1 MRQSQAH
8 NERLH
13 RMQEDH
19 KEEFERIRAQ
29 HHRENEALEGKLTA
43 ANKERNNDK
52 KEVSKLQQKINLQE
66 QDMKIH
72 LNEISKLKIEKQE

>member
-19 KEEFERIRAQ
+19 KDEIEKIRAQ
-29 HHRENEALEGKLTA
+29 NHREVEALEAKVTA
-43 ANKERNNDK
+43 AAKERNNDK
-52 KEVSKLQQKINLQE
+52 KDMAKLQQKISQ
-66 QDMKIH
+66 
-72 LNEISKLKIEKQE
+72 